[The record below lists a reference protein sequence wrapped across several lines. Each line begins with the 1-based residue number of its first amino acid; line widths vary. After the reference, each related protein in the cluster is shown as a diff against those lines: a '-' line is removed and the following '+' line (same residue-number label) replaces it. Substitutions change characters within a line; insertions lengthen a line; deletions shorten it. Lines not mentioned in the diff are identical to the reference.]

1 MKDYDNS
8 RLDERLKQ
16 ALLQAARR
24 DYEELLAGQGEEKI
38 VWSTQYLRRRRK
50 MLRNPDRYLRA
61 SLRPGWK
68 RALRVVSVA
77 LVALCLAAGAVLFNP
92 TARAQLMQF
101 FMKMFGTYSKMMMNE
116 PNKQPSIEIM
126 QDWVVTWL
134 PEGFEETDV
143 EDEAWVYAIKYT
155 YSKGEDNIFLEV
167 SLATSEF
174 RLNVDDEHYI
184 ISSIKVNKNEG
195 RLLEA
200 IDLGW
205 PNQIFWTDKEENTA
219 FLLYGDVE
227 SETLLKMA
235 ESIEKK

>member
-68 RALRVVSVA
+68 KVLHVVSVA

-101 FMKMFGTYSKMMMNE
+101 FMKMFGTYSDLIMNE
-116 PNKQPSIEIM
+116 PDPAHNSAEM
-126 QDWVVTWL
+126 AEWTFAWM
-134 PEGFEETDV
+134 PEGFEEV
-143 EDEAWVYAIKYT
+143 AFEKWVSNYT
-155 YSKGEDNIFLEV
+155 YSYSDGKNFIYLDQTP
-167 SLATSEF
+167 ATSEYRPQLDNEHATVSNIKINKARGTLF
-174 RLNVDDEHYI
+174 TAVDEGGLNYVFWIE
-184 ISSIKVNKNEG
+184 
-195 RLLEA
+195 EA
-200 IDLGW
+200 D
-205 PNQIFWTDKEENTA
+205 NTA
-219 FLLYGDVE
+219 FLLYGNTEPEV
-227 SETLLKMA
+227 LMKMA
-235 ESIEKK
+235 ESLEKK

>member
-16 ALLQAARR
+16 ALLQAARS

-68 RALRVVSVA
+68 KVLHVVSVA

-92 TARAQLMQF
+92 TARAQLSQF
-101 FMKMFGTYSKMMMNE
+101 FMKIFGTYNDLIMNE
-116 PNKQPSIEIM
+116 PDPAHNSAEM
-126 QDWVVTWL
+126 AEWTFAWM
-134 PEGFEETDV
+134 PEGFEEVDFK
-143 EDEAWVYAIKYT
+143 DKISGYA
-155 YSKGEDNIFLEV
+155 YSYSDGEDFIYLDQSV
-167 SLATSEF
+167 ASSEF
-174 RLNVDDEHYI
+174 RPNVDDEHYVTL
-184 ISSIKVNKNEG
+184 SIWVNKNEG
-195 RLLEA
+195 RLFEA
-200 IDLGW
+200 ADSGW

-219 FLLYGDVE
+219 FLLYGDIEPEV
-227 SETLLKMA
+227 LLKMA